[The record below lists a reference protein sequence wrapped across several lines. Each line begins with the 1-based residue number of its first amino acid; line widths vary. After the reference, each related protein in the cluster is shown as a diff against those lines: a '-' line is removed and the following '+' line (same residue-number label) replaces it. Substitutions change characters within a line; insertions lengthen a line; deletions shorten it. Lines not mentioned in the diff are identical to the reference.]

1 MSLDKTIKNGW
12 QICYL
17 IVQSLYYNFV
27 EVQQLL
33 VTVLCHTRMIIK
45 IFNLRRFV
53 IALFTPWSSVVL
65 PITDE
70 ATTSSK
76 HTGLLNIFL
85 LASDSLLIRNEQVQK
100 RFNFYT
106 KINQETLH

>member
-1 MSLDKTIKNGW
+1 MKISR
-12 QICYL
+12 
-17 IVQSLYYNFV
+17 F
-27 EVQQLL
+27 
-33 VTVLCHTRMIIK
+33 TVCHTHMIIK

-76 HTGLLNIFL
+76 HTHSTRLLNIFL